1 MLPDKPE
8 LTKEEKHTVKSL
20 FSENSPYS
28 NTTKEIINGL
38 VFGSDELFNVLT
50 PYKYLN
56 HNNGEWEYLRSVYD
70 IKLGMQ
76 LERNGRELV
85 VDHEFSSVEKKAIES
100 LGSYY
105 KKIRD
110 AIRED
115 KHPET
120 AFIHLSKKDLNLM
133 NKQARELVQEVIDEV
148 INGQFR

>member
-1 MLPDKPE
+1 MLPSKPE
-8 LTKEEKHTVKSL
+8 LSNDEKHTIKSL
-20 FSENSPYS
+20 FAEDSNYS

-38 VFGSDELFNVLT
+38 VFDSDALFNVLT
-50 PYKYLN
+50 PFKYKN
-56 HNNGEWEYLRSVYD
+56 PSNGEWEYLRSVYD

-85 VDHEFSSVEKKAIES
+85 VDHEFSNIEKKAIES

-133 NKQARELVQEVIDEV
+133 NKQARELVQELIDEV
-148 INGQFR
+148 ING

>member
-1 MLPDKPE
+1 MLPSRPE
-8 LTKEEKHTVKSL
+8 LTEEEKHTVKNL
-20 FSENSPYS
+20 FSENSSFS

-50 PYKYLN
+50 PFKIITKNGYRDYLC
-56 HNNGEWEYLRSVYD
+56 SAFD
-70 IKLGMQ
+70 IQVGME
-76 LERNGRELV
+76 LERDGKNFIVDQELT
-85 VDHEFSSVEKKAIES
+85 SSEKLVIEVLS
-100 LGSYY
+100 TYY

-115 KHPET
+115 KHPDT

-148 INGQFR
+148 LNG